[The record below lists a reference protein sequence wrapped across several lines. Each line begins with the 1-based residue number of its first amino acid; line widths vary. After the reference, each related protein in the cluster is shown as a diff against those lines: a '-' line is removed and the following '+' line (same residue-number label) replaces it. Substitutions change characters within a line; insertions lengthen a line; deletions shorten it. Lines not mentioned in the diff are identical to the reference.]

1 MILIRSGYYTDFPNK
16 SHWIAINPAL
26 ATLLELSPCKDGCF
40 AWEDERGEKMVES
53 VYWQS
58 GNINGSS
65 GNRYEASEG
74 WLVVANP
81 KIMEK
86 LITKGQVYIHKYVM
100 RRMENNPL
108 DFSHYAY
115 VVKEY

>member
-1 MILIRSGYYTDFPNK
+1 MLFLALVIGPIFSWGILQ
-16 SHWIAINPAL
+16 
-26 ATLLELSPCKDGCF
+26 
-40 AWEDERGEKMVES
+40 KMNES
-53 VYWQS
+53 
-58 GNINGSS
+58 
-65 GNRYEASEG
+65 
-74 WLVVANP
+74 NP